1 MEKVKNMI
9 IIDNNRLIFEG
20 EYLNGKR
27 HGKGKEYDNN
37 KIIFEG
43 EYLNGKKHG
52 KGKEYFSLDEIK
64 KILNQKL
71 KKWYWILLK
80 FKLLSKLIN
89 NLFIYLFIYVY

>member
-9 IIDNNRLIFEG
+9 IIDNNRLIFED

-52 KGKEYFSLDEIK
+52 KGKEYFRLDEIK

-71 KKWYWILLK
+71 KKLY
-80 FKLLSKLIN
+80 
-89 NLFIYLFIYVY
+89 

>member
-89 NLFIYLFIYVY
+89 N